1 MTTLNLTNDWQ
12 LVSSNDVKVQNI
24 SNARVVMTEDT
35 TTPTSAVH
43 GFILRPFEVL
53 ECKPIAGKSLY
64 ARKLD
69 SDIARLEYLDRN

>member
-24 SNARVVMTEDT
+24 SNARVVMTEET
-35 TTPTSAVH
+35 TTPVSTVH
-43 GFILRPFEVL
+43 GFVLRPFEVL
-53 ECKPIAGKSLY
+53 ECTPRAGKSLY